1 MYQIRSCSFQHCW
14 NELCHDVYMSRILG
28 LSCIFPKM
36 LLCAFLKKH
45 FMLRR
50 IVFKLFP
57 MNLMKLV
64 HEMLI
69 WFYSY
74 IKWAYALQAP
84 ICNLTLILNERG
96 SPFNIIGTSFVA
108 MCTCR
113 GPRSF
118 QQSVQSIIDSIHKIN
133 DNLRQ
138 SRRPSCLTLPSDGF
152 TSPSVHKIADFKP
165 TFTTIKQATR
175 VSANL
180 RRPAPVYENYKSLSC
195 NSIIS

>member
-1 MYQIRSCSFQHCW
+1 
-14 NELCHDVYMSRILG
+14 
-28 LSCIFPKM
+28 
-36 LLCAFLKKH
+36 
-45 FMLRR
+45 MLRR
-50 IVFKLFP
+50 IIFNLFP

-96 SPFNIIGTSFVA
+96 SPFNISILLERALSRCVHVA
-108 MCTCR
+108 DLDHFNR
-113 GPRSF
+113 
-118 QQSVQSIIDSIHKIN
+118 VYKSIIDSTHKIN

-138 SRRPSCLTLPSDGF
+138 SRRPSCLTLPSDRF

-165 TFTTIKQATR
+165 TFITIKQATR

-195 NSIIS
+195 NSIIFQF